1 MGWWSSYYLKGKY
14 LFQVCLIS
22 EAWPLI
28 FALHFIFY
36 QLPYIVLQGLRGDML
51 RVRTVQYTREFWG
64 KRKVCK
70 FVPSAGGAFNG
81 PSLHLMQLWKARFF
95 FLLLGLHWPQNYQDL
110 HWKKIFRWVK
120 DITLK
125 GEPCPT
131 STAGMWSNHFSEVT
145 MTISKLRKSVH
156 QHNRVCCTET
166 ASRVVL
172 IFNFQLL
179 GKSWKQEAAVSPP
192 C

>member
-1 MGWWSSYYLKGKY
+1 MIIILLKRKY

-36 QLPYIVLQGLRGDML
+36 QLPYIFLQGLREDML

-64 KRKVCK
+64 KRKVSK
-70 FVPSAGGAFNG
+70 FVPSAVMAFNG
-81 PSLHLMQLWKARFF
+81 PLTTLNATVKSKIFF
-95 FLLLGLHWPQNYQDL
+95 FLLLGLHWPQKYQDL
-110 HWKKIFRWVK
+110 HWKIIFRWVK

-131 STAGMWSNHFSEVT
+131 STAGMRSNHFSEVT
-145 MTISKLRKSVH
+145 MTISKLHKSVH

-192 C
+192 R